1 MPFDHPSLTLS
12 SHLDAIL
19 QEIAL
24 NYLSSSIPSINHHT
38 LLKDHSS
45 RDPTQVQ
52 PTNVMQG
59 PSAITTSNHG
69 KHKSYS
75 LSRSGLSDSSI
86 GNSTTATT
94 GSMSRTSS
102 AEKFGRATKNF
113 YEAFKRGL
121 KRLGSIK
128 RNNSA

>member
-1 MPFDHPSLTLS
+1 LFRI
-12 SHLDAIL
+12 LDAIL

-24 NYLSSSIPSINHHT
+24 NYLSSSIPSN
-38 LLKDHSS
+38 LLIHPKEHSS
-45 RDPTQVQ
+45 RDPTQIQ
-52 PTNVMQG
+52 PTNIIQG
-59 PSAITTSNHG
+59 ASTTTNYG

-75 LSRSGLSDSSI
+75 LSRSGLSDASSSNI
-86 GNSTTATT
+86 RDFGNS
-94 GSMSRTSS
+94 SFSKTSS
-102 AEKFGRATKNF
+102 AEKFGRATKSF